1 MTQREGRILRQ
12 GNTNK
17 NVQIFRYIT
26 EGSFDAYS
34 WQLLETKQR
43 FITKLLSSSMDE
55 RSSADIEGTVLD
67 YAEVKA
73 LAVGNPLIKKRV
85 EVQNELARF
94 QALQRKLVE
103 NRLAMENELLELPS
117 KIDNQRLCIENCK
130 KDIEAYT
137 QFMKERPIPTDNKR
151 LDFYNKKRKIIRE
164 TLFSKVANNVL
175 SQNDKSAMTYRG
187 FEVIL
192 PANMNKEKP
201 FVWLKQNGKY
211 YVELGQTAVGLLIRI
226 DNFLDKLDSHLE
238 TLTQG
243 LSNLES
249 RQIGLTKELENKE
262 NYARKIEECKQRL
275 NEIDKELGVDKK

>member
-151 LDFYNKKRKIIRE
+151 LDVYNKKER
-164 TLFSKVANNVL
+164 LL
-175 SQNDKSAMTYRG
+175 
-187 FEVIL
+187 
-192 PANMNKEKP
+192 EKLCL
-201 FVWLKQNGKY
+201 VRW
-211 YVELGQTAVGLLIRI
+211 QTM
-226 DNFLDKLDSHLE
+226 F
-238 TLTQG
+238 
-243 LSNLES
+243 
-249 RQIGLTKELENKE
+249 
-262 NYARKIEECKQRL
+262 
-275 NEIDKELGVDKK
+275 